1 LSSTAA
7 PGSVVGGATPRRRLP
22 RFTKRSGWQAALFI
36 APAVILLLA
45 LLVYPVLWTIRLSF
59 DTGRGLE
66 PREWVGFDNYV
77 TLFTEDR
84 RFLNLREFPPEG
96 ALVNNVLWLV
106 LYTGLCLI
114 LGLLIAVLATRVR
127 YEALIKAV
135 IFVPMAI
142 SAVAVGL
149 IWKFVYSPDPD
160 LGILNAIRTGVF
172 GLDSLP
178 FLGREDTVNYSII
191 VAYVWASAGFAMV
204 VLSAALKGI
213 SQEVIEAARTDGAT
227 EWAIFRRIQL
237 PLLALPISVV
247 TVWLMINVIKLFDI
261 IFIMTAG
268 GPNGKSQVIAYMMY
282 DQTFQGGKGGYGSA
296 IAVVML
302 LLIIPIMF
310 FNIKRFR
317 REAIQG

>member
-22 RFTKRSGWQAALFI
+22 LFTKRGGWQAALFVG
-36 APAVILLLA
+36 PAIILLLA
-45 LLVYPVLWTIRLSF
+45 LVVYPVIWTIRLSF

-66 PREWVGFDNYV
+66 PRKWVGFENY
-77 TLFTEDR
+77 TRLFTEDR
-84 RFLNLREFPPEG
+84 RFLNLHEFPPEG
-96 ALVNNVLWLV
+96 ALVNNVIWLV
-106 LYTGLCLI
+106 LYTSLCLA

-127 YEALIKAV
+127 YESVIKAI

-149 IWKFVYSPDPD
+149 IWKFVYSNDPD
-160 LGILNAIRTGVF
+160 IGALNALRGVF
-172 GLDSLP
+172 GADPLP
-178 FLGREDTVNYSII
+178 FLGREDTVNYAII

-213 SQEVIEAARTDGAT
+213 SQEIIEAARTDGAN
-227 EWAIFRRIQL
+227 EWAIFKRIQL

-261 IFIMTAG
+261 IYIMTLG

-302 LLIIPIMF
+302 LLIIPIMV

-317 REAIQG
+317 SEAIQG

>member
-1 LSSTAA
+1 M
-7 PGSVVGGATPRRRLP
+7 
-22 RFTKRSGWQAALFI
+22 KRGGWQASLFI
-36 APAVILLLA
+36 GPAVILLLG
-45 LLVYPVLWTIRLSF
+45 LVVYPVIWTVRLSF

-66 PREWVGFDNYV
+66 PREWVGLENYSR
-77 TLFTEDR
+77 LFTEDK
-84 RFLNLREFPPEG
+84 RFLNLETFPPEG

-106 LYTGLCLI
+106 LYTSLCLA

-127 YEALIKAV
+127 YESVVKAI

-149 IWKFVYSPDPD
+149 IWKFVYSNDAD
-160 LGILNAIRTGVF
+160 VGILNALRGVF
-172 GLDSLP
+172 GADPLP
-178 FLGREDTVNYSII
+178 FLGREDTVNYAII

-213 SQEVIEAARTDGAT
+213 SQEIIEAARTDGAS
-227 EWAIFRRIQL
+227 EWNIFRRIQL

-261 IFIMTAG
+261 IYIMTLG

-302 LLIIPIMF
+302 LLIIPIMV

-317 REAIQG
+317 SEAIQG

>member
-1 LSSTAA
+1 
-7 PGSVVGGATPRRRLP
+7 
-22 RFTKRSGWQAALFI
+22 LFI
-36 APAVILLLA
+36 APAVILLLG
-45 LLVYPVLWTIRLSF
+45 LVVYPVIWTIRLSF

-66 PREWVGFDNYV
+66 PREWVGFENYSR
-77 TLFTEDR
+77 LFTEDR
-84 RFLNLREFPPEG
+84 RFLNLEEFPPEG

-106 LYTGLCLI
+106 LYTSLCLA

-127 YEALIKAV
+127 YESIIKAI

-149 IWKFVYSPDPD
+149 IWKFVYSNDPD
-160 LGILNAIRTGVF
+160 VGVLNALRGAVGADPI
-172 GLDSLP
+172 P
-178 FLGREDTVNYSII
+178 FLGREDTVNYAII

-213 SQEVIEAARTDGAT
+213 SQEIIEAARTDGAN

-261 IFIMTAG
+261 IYIMTAG

-317 REAIQG
+317 SEAIQG